1 MFADSGEMAIA
12 EEKSRTARNLII
24 VTVALGFF
32 CIVLGIV
39 LRVVLAK
46 SSANGYQ

>member
-1 MFADSGEMAIA
+1 MANA
-12 EEKSRTARNLII
+12 EEKTRTARNLII
-24 VTVALGFF
+24 VTVVLGV
-32 CIVLGIV
+32 IVLVLTIV